1 MKNSVDFLASSQ
13 GKIVAIFKS
22 GWCQP
27 CKMLTKII
35 EEHPP
40 AINVVEVDIDEHAE
54 LAQSY
59 NVRGVPTLIIFNNGK
74 EEKRTVG
81 MLNKE
86 KLEEFVK

>member
-1 MKNSVDFLASSQ
+1 MSNIIPSTGRVLVKLGAS
-13 GKIVAIFKS
+13 
-22 GWCQP
+22 WCQP

>member
-1 MKNSVDFLASSQ
+1 MSNIIPSTGRVLVKLGAS
-13 GKIVAIFKS
+13 
-22 GWCQP
+22 WCQP

-54 LAQSY
+54 LAHSY

>member
-1 MKNSVDFLASSQ
+1 MSDIIPSTGRVLVKLGAS
-13 GKIVAIFKS
+13 
-22 GWCQP
+22 WCQP

-81 MLNKE
+81 MLTKE
-86 KLEEFVK
+86 KLDEFVK

>member
-1 MKNSVDFLASSQ
+1 
-13 GKIVAIFKS
+13 
-22 GWCQP
+22 
-27 CKMLTKII
+27 MLTKII

-81 MLNKE
+81 MLTKE
-86 KLEEFVK
+86 KLDEFVK